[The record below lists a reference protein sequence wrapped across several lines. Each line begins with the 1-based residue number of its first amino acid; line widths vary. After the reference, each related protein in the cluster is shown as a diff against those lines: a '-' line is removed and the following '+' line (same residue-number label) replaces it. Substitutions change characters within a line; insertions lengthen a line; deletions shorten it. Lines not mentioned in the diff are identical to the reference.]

1 MKEIITDPLVF
12 FIQSVFF
19 GMSLFLLYDIVRA
32 ARKILPH
39 KRCIILIEDIIFWIF
54 VAIISF
60 YFLCTYND
68 GELRGFFFMGVIG
81 GMAIY
86 YRRGSKVILPILIK
100 IESYPIRIVKLISAK
115 CQRPLI
121 HIKRNLRWQ
130 LKKEKKQVTMALK
143 RQTRRGGRSG
153 NTKESK

>member
-1 MKEIITDPLVF
+1 MKEIITDPLIF

-32 ARKILPH
+32 VRKILPH
-39 KRCIILIEDIIFWIF
+39 KRGIILIEDILFWIF

-81 GMAIY
+81 GMALY
-86 YRRGSKVILPILIK
+86 YRRGSKMVLPILIK
-100 IESYPIRIVKLISAK
+100 IGSYPIRVVKLISAK
-115 CQRPLI
+115 CQRPWI
-121 HIKRNLRWQ
+121 HGKRNLRWQ